1 MVSESPGRNMR
12 ERRSSLETDSL
23 GGRDS
28 YLMSKTVESVAYW
41 LKRQFP
47 PAGYQRWH
55 GGKDTPSNWR
65 SPPRPIEKSTE
76 KGRLYNLKGKS
87 VEGERVADGFERAM
101 KRGNARRAKEP
112 CYM

>member
-28 YLMSKTVESVAYW
+28 YLMSKTVEAVAYW

-47 PAGYQRWH
+47 PAG
-55 GGKDTPSNWR
+55 
-65 SPPRPIEKSTE
+65 
-76 KGRLYNLKGKS
+76 
-87 VEGERVADGFERAM
+87 
-101 KRGNARRAKEP
+101 
-112 CYM
+112 

>member
-76 KGRLYNLKGKS
+76 IGRLYNLLREIS
-87 VEGERVADGFERAM
+87 RRREGGGWVCMSYE
-101 KRGNARRAKEP
+101 AR
-112 CYM
+112 